1 MVDFVNAPSYG
12 PATAVA
18 RREAVLPAGSAVDA
32 KTPSNDLSKPRQ
44 CETCKNRKYQD
55 QSSDSSVSYQTPT
68 HIPPNMA
75 ASAVAAHEQ
84 EHVAHNAERAR
95 EQNMKA
101 TSIVILH
108 SAICPECGRIYVS
121 GGTTI
126 TTYSPRPQQAVF
138 GEELSKGSVV
148 NTTV

>member
-1 MVDFVNAPSYG
+1 MVNFIHTSGYGSAP
-12 PATAVA
+12 AIAC
-18 RREAVLPAGSAVDA
+18 REPVLPVSKTVDT
-32 KTPSNDLSKPRQ
+32 KTPNNDFSKPRP

-55 QSSDSSVSYQTPT
+55 QSGDSSVSYQTPT
-68 HIPPNMA
+68 HIPPGVA

-84 EHVAHNAERAR
+84 EHVTRNAERAR

-126 TTYSPRPQQAVF
+126 TTYSPKIQQSVP
-138 GEELSKGSVV
+138 GEGLPKGSII
-148 NTTV
+148 NTIV